1 MRWRRSRV
9 LAGGLGAALL
19 VGVGGFA
26 LTGLGD
32 RDAPGPAPST
42 PVPARATVEVTRQDL
57 VVTQEVSGTLDHDGV
72 QEVSLART
80 GTVTWLPAVG
90 TVLARGDAV
99 VRVDD
104 QPVPLFLGTTPLY
117 RELDGSGLRGAD
129 VEVVAEN
136 LMALG
141 HLAEFPKGDVTGPR
155 FARGLREWR
164 RANDLPP
171 VPVPTS
177 DDDGAAGAG
186 AGAGSGA
193 GDGSTA
199 GDGDAEGAG
208 SAPQGGAP
216 PGGGDADAP
225 ATRLEAIRPGDVV
238 VLPEQVRV
246 SAVLAQ
252 LGAPADQGPLLRV
265 TSTRKV
271 VRVPDDGVSAAAFTT
286 GAEVTVRLAGG
297 AETAGT
303 VRSVG
308 TSGED
313 GAAEAVIDV
322 PDQAALEGVDSGT
335 VTVRLEVER
344 RPQVLSVPVAALLA
358 LAEGGHALQREDGSL
373 VAVETGLFTADL
385 VEVSGPEVE
394 AGMGVV
400 TAQ

>member
-1 MRWRRSRV
+1 MRWPRSRV
-9 LAGGLGAALL
+9 LAGGLGAALI

-32 RDAPGPAPST
+32 REAPGPAPST
-42 PVPARATVEVTRQDL
+42 PAPARATVEVTRQDL

-80 GTVTWLPAVG
+80 GTVTWLPEVG

-99 VRVDD
+99 VRIDD

-129 VEVVAEN
+129 VEVVADN

-141 HLAEFPKGDVTGPR
+141 HLDEFPKGDITGPK

-164 RANDLPP
+164 RANELPP

-186 AGAGSGA
+186 SGAGEGSGA
-193 GDGSTA
+193 GDGSA
-199 GDGDAEGAG
+199 GGDGEAESAG
-208 SAPQGGAP
+208 SAPQGGERV
-216 PGGGDADAP
+216 GDADAP

-238 VLPEQVRV
+238 VLAEEVRV

-252 LGAPADQGPLLRV
+252 LGAPADQGQLLRV

-313 GAAEAVIDV
+313 GAAEAVIEV

-335 VTVRLEVER
+335 VTVRVEVER

-358 LAEGGHALQREDGSL
+358 LAEGGHALQREDGTL

-385 VEVSGPEVE
+385 VEVSGPEVQ
-394 AGMGVV
+394 AGMSVV